1 MLKDK
6 TQDSKDVPKE
16 RAHEM
21 THIVIQE
28 DSTQR
33 GANM

>member
-6 TQDSKDVPKE
+6 TQDSKAVPKE
-16 RAHEM
+16 RAHEI
-21 THIVIQE
+21 TRIIIQE
-28 DSTQR
+28 DSRQR